1 MAETGSSIDT
11 LQDAPAKSF
20 LSRLIGVF
28 IEPGETFED
37 IARKPDW
44 IAPLILLTLASL
56 AVVETMLARIGIQR
70 IIMQSLTLSGQAARM
85 DPAQLTQVVERSAG
99 IYSKVMPVSA
109 LLGAAVFMLIV
120 AGFGLLV
127 LNVFFGQRAK
137 FKQVFSVSCYANMP
151 GILSAVMAVVVI
163 FYGDLDAFNPRNIA
177 PTNPGFFMNPLTTS
191 HAVFALASSLDF
203 ITFWFLILLAIGLS
217 RVVGKKVKAG
227 SIFLTYLGAW
237 VLLVIAKV
245 GFAMLTSPH

>member
-1 MAETGSSIDT
+1 MADPGPSNDA
-11 LQDAPAKSF
+11 LQDTPAKPF

-44 IAPLILLTLASL
+44 IAPLILLTLVSL
-56 AVVETMLARIGIQR
+56 AVVETMLAKIGIHR
-70 IIMQSLTLSGQAARM
+70 IIMQSLTLSGQAAKM
-85 DPAQLTQVVERSAG
+85 DPAQLAQVVERSAA
-99 IYSKVMPVSA
+99 IYSKVMPITAIV
-109 LLGAAVFMLIV
+109 GASIFMLVV

-151 GILSAVMAVVVI
+151 GILSAVMAIVVI
-163 FYGDLDAFNPRNIA
+163 FYGDLDAFNPRNVA

-203 ITFWFLILLAIGLS
+203 ITFWFMALLAIGLS
-217 RVVGKKVKAG
+217 RVAGKKVKT
-227 SIFLTYLGAW
+227 STIFLTYLGAW
-237 VLLVIAKV
+237 ALLVIAKV
-245 GFAMLTSPH
+245 GIAVLFG